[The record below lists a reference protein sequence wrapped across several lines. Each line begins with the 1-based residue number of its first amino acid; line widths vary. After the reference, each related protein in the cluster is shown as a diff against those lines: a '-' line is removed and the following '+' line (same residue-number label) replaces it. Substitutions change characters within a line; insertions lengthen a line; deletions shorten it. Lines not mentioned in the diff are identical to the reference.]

1 MTDSTNTDIDNATTN
16 TDAPA
21 ADKTQ
26 ALAQAQNQADA
37 VVMPTD
43 TPDELAEPATE
54 AVGSTD
60 TTGEVVT
67 EVPEPE
73 TDATT
78 NEDMSVSAD
87 ANLATTDVVD
97 DAAALTAI
105 NAEIEEGV
113 ETPTP
118 NTDDQQAPAPSR
130 APTFFEASF
139 AGVTD
144 HGDTGRYFYL
154 SFSALQQDGNRAF
167 GATPVYSNGM
177 FSIDSIRQDLMRNNN
192 FLDVAISNWNEIPS
206 LEEFNAMFGDVPVED
221 TGAGVSY
228 YHVHYVL
235 TDGEGRQ
242 VIGST
247 PAQTAGILNIPALR
261 RFLAE
266 TYATN
271 ENYVVITNWLPI
283 DTVEDFAKLNGFIIN
298 EPTPQQ

>member
-16 TDAPA
+16 ADAPA

-60 TTGEVVT
+60 TTGEVLT

-235 TDGEGRQ
+235 IDANGGQ
-242 VIGST
+242 VFGSI
-247 PAQTAGILNIPALR
+247 PAQTDGILNFPSLKAYIAGLYNINP
-261 RFLAE
+261 E
-266 TYATN
+266 V
-271 ENYVVITNWLPI
+271 VVINNLLKI
-283 DTVEDFAKLNGFIIN
+283 DTIEEFAALNSSIIN
-298 EPTPQQ
+298 EADDQ